1 MYRTNLFKEIKEY
14 LKPEQVAEYYIA
26 EKGKRSGSNVFY
38 KSPFRNE
45 KTASFCVNN
54 SKGFHDFGTG
64 WHGDIFNFVSKL
76 YNIAPLDAAK
86 ILIKDFSLP
95 IKLNKRIDYK
105 EAQKIKEKNITNKN
119 VTTGLD
125 KWYNSTF
132 IKVCDEYKKNE
143 KIIEIM
149 KKQLKEEENFKNKNL
164 LQALQYLYFKEN
176 LLELYFEYFNNVRTE
191 EEKLK
196 LFRNRKEVEKYV
208 NR

>member
-64 WHGDIFNFVSKL
+64 WHGDIISFVSKL
-76 YNIAPLDAAK
+76 YNVAPLDAAK
-86 ILIKDFSLP
+86 ILIKNFSLP
-95 IKLNKRIDYK
+95 IKLNERIDYK
-105 EAQKIKEKNITNKN
+105 EVQKIKKKNATNKN
-119 VTTGLD
+119 VTKGLE

-132 IKVCDEYKKNE
+132 IKVCDEYKTNE
-143 KIIEIM
+143 KIIEVI
-149 KKQLKEEENFKNKNL
+149 KKQIKEEKDFEKENL
-164 LQALQYLYFKEN
+164 QQALQYLYFKEN
-176 LLELYFEYFNNVRTE
+176 LLELWFEDFNNARTE
-191 EEKLK
+191 DDKLK
-196 LFRNRKEVEKYV
+196 LFRNREEVEKYV

>member
-1 MYRTNLFKEIKEY
+1 MYRNNLFKEVKEY

-64 WHGDIFNFVSKL
+64 WHGDIISFVSKL
-76 YNIAPLDAAK
+76 YNITPLDAVK
-86 ILIKDFSLP
+86 ILIKNFSLP
-95 IKLNKRIDYK
+95 IKLNERIDYK
-105 EAQKIKEKNITNKN
+105 EAQKIKEKHTTNKN
-119 VTTGLD
+119 ITAGLE

-132 IKVCDEYKKNE
+132 IKVCDEYKTNE
-143 KIIEIM
+143 KIIGIM
-149 KKQLKEEENFKNKNL
+149 QKQLREEKNFENENL
-164 LQALQYLYFKEN
+164 LQVLQYLYFKDN
-176 LLELYFEYFNNVRTE
+176 LLELWFEDFNNVRTE
-191 EEKLK
+191 EDKLK
-196 LFRNRKEVEKYV
+196 LFRNRKEIEKYV

>member
-64 WHGDIFNFVSKL
+64 WHGDIISFVSKL
-76 YNIAPLDAAK
+76 YNVAPLDAAK
-86 ILIKDFSLP
+86 ILIKNFSLP
-95 IKLNKRIDYK
+95 IKLNERIDYK
-105 EAQKIKEKNITNKN
+105 EVQKIKKKNATNKN
-119 VTTGLD
+119 VTKGLE

-132 IKVCDEYKKNE
+132 IKVCDEYKTNE
-143 KIIEIM
+143 KIIEVI
-149 KKQLKEEENFKNKNL
+149 KKQIKEEKDFEKENL
-164 LQALQYLYFKEN
+164 QQALQYLYFKEN
-176 LLELYFEYFNNVRTE
+176 LLELWFEDFNNARTE
-191 EEKLK
+191 EDKLK
-196 LFRNRKEVEKYV
+196 LFRNREEVEKYV